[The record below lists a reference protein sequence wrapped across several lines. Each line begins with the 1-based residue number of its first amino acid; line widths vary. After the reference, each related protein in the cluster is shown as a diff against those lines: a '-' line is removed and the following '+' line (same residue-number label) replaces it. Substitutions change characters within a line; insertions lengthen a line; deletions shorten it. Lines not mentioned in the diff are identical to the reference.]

1 MTFLHKGGD
10 TFSFLIKSL
19 LFITLLSSSFIVFA
33 DESVEA
39 VRIRAE
45 GFAEGPSYLVRQMA
59 LGEAYRNAVE
69 QYLLSILPEKYLK
82 HLNPLLNKS
91 SLYVKSSKVLNEN
104 TTNDKSIVEL
114 DVEIDDES
122 INRDA
127 TTILIPYISELPTIS
142 MLIINLN
149 NKETKNKNE
158 FVATNSY
165 EVIKQKLNN
174 LKFTVYEI
182 KLKKNDTN
190 NENIV
195 TLISQGL
202 DGKKKLA
209 TEQDTD
215 IFILGAN
222 QYETIGEFSDNQMGK
237 IRCLLTLE
245 IFRVEDGKLIDAF
258 TTTAAVQSK
267 DYKEGQTQSAED
279 CAIKSIQKL
288 ITCSFLGTLKKEGN
302 SSDIYLYFEGFED
315 KKLIQNVINFLETI
329 TYGSKTELVSDTKNR
344 IKFRFLYDGPIVYIV
359 DSISNN
365 PQFKNNLTIQK
376 VVERKIFISPSDN

>member
-1 MTFLHKGGD
+1 MIFLHKGGD
-10 TFSFLIKSL
+10 TFFSLIKSL
-19 LFITLLSSSFIVFA
+19 FFITLLSFPFIVFG

-39 VRIRAE
+39 IRIRAE
-45 GFAEGPSYLVRQMA
+45 GYAEGPSYLVQQMA
-59 LGEAYRNAVE
+59 LGEAYRNAIE
-69 QYLLSILPEKYLK
+69 QYLLSILPDKYLK
-82 HLNPLLNKS
+82 YLNPLLNKS

-127 TTILIPYISELPTIS
+127 TTILIPYVSELPTIS
-142 MLIINLN
+142 ILMINLN

-158 FVATNSY
+158 LVAINSY

-174 LKFTVYEI
+174 LKFTVQGI
-182 KLKKNDTN
+182 KLRKNDTSD
-190 NENIV
+190 ENILN
-195 TLISQGL
+195 LISQGL

-209 TEQDTD
+209 MAQDTD
-215 IFILGAN
+215 IFILGVN

-258 TTTAAVQSK
+258 TTTSAVQSK

-279 CAIKSIQKL
+279 CALKSIQKI

-302 SSDIYLYFEGFED
+302 SSDIYLYFEEFEN
-315 KKLIQNVINFLETI
+315 KKLIQDVINFLETI
-329 TYGSKTELVSDTKNR
+329 TYGCKTELVSDTKNR
-344 IKFRFLYDGPIVYIV
+344 VKIRFLYDGPIVYIV

-365 PQFKNNLTIQK
+365 PQFKNNIIIQK
-376 VVERKIFISPSDN
+376 VIERKIFLSPSEN